1 MENIHAILEKY
12 GVTVAEDKKAD
23 FDKAVAENYKTI
35 ADFGKVTAARDNFK
49 SQLDNAT
56 NSLKEFEG
64 VNVEDLKGKIT
75 SLTNDLNTQKTKYEQ
90 QLADLDF
97 ENALDLAITGKKGK
111 SVKAVKAL
119 LDVDALKASK
129 KQREDIDAA
138 LETLKK
144 DNGYLFDEDNNTP
157 PPYAGGTGRKQN
169 PNGDMTLRSALSEKF
184 SKKG

>member
-1 MENIHAILEKY
+1 MENIHAILDKY

-35 ADFGKVTAARDNFK
+35 AEFGKVTAARDNFK

-64 VNVEDLKGKIT
+64 VDVEDLKGKIT

-119 LDVDALKASK
+119 LDVDSLKASK
-129 KQREDIDAA
+129 NQRDDIDAA
-138 LETLKK
+138 LEALKK
-144 DNGYLFDEDNNTP
+144 DSGYLFEEENNTP
-157 PPYAGGTGRKQN
+157 PPYAGGTGRTQKK
-169 PNGDMTLRSALSEKF
+169 GEDMNLRSALSERYH
-184 SKKG
+184 KKG

>member
-12 GVTVAEDKKAD
+12 GVTVSEDKKAD

-35 ADFGKVTAARDNFK
+35 TEFGKVTAARDNFK

-64 VNVEDLKGKIT
+64 VDVEDLKGKIT

-129 KQREDIDAA
+129 NQRDDIDAA
-138 LETLKK
+138 LEALKK
-144 DNGYLFDEDNNTP
+144 DDGYLFDEDNNTP
-157 PPYAGGTGRKQN
+157 PPYAGGTGRRQN
-169 PNGDMTLRSALSEKF
+169 LNGDMTLRSALSEKF